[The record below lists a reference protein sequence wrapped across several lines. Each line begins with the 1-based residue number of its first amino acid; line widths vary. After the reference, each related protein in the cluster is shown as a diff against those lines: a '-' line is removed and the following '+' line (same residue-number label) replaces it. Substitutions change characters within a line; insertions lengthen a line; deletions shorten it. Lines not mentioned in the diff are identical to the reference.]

1 MTRIQAHALL
11 DRIRNGEPMSVFIT
25 TQALE
30 RTGDICGLF
39 GESLF
44 AIGHEPQDHRPCQ
57 VHDADIQKGFSYS
70 AYLDKKENT

>member
-30 RTGDICGLF
+30 RTGDICGISSQ
-39 GESLF
+39 SLRF
-44 AIGHEPQDHRPCQ
+44 DGHEPQDHRTCQ
-57 VHDADIQKGFSYS
+57 AHDADIQKGFSYS